1 LIRTLVATLVLLFVT
16 DDRTPVAG
24 FFDLPVPGG
33 TATYEMLGL
42 LPEERGHAI
51 SLLAREMFVQ
61 TASAIE
67 RSNSVRNFIA
77 QISVPGKEQEIA
89 AETRP
94 LTIAAPLSADH
105 WRDAMQLPDKTD
117 LFGALISNRS
127 ALLVSAGAMATD
139 PSMRALLERDRGLL
153 KWIVKTTPAA
163 FWITARHL
171 KVDKDRVLVPGG
183 PAAEPIWEA
192 IVEVKVTK
200 PADFLRA
207 LLARDS
213 GRLAWFYDTVGT
225 MTPERVAAAFGP
237 APLEAQI
244 EQARGYYNAFRSADS
259 NWRLEEHPFLRG
271 TTDPWIVSSQVELV
285 DNAVAPP
292 AEQWFWEEL
301 FERSEINRRAAMSIK
316 RDLRSPVTLAWL
328 AQKISASS
336 AKERRDRY
344 ELVRFAQGVF
354 GHLEGDQ
361 VVDALVALGGY
372 RRYRSIL
379 LTLDRMDVASPRVF
393 ARAVEAAHRLSEEL
407 SGRDERNAVVAFQSS
422 IAILERA
429 RLAQEIDAATAEKLL
444 LSLADVI
451 DPPADAAGKTR
462 PFAAITQWMITT
474 LLEALPPL
482 IQPDEWTT
490 AKTAYE
496 SRFLQAL
503 AGRPTEPNAP
513 TLTWEGLDYRV
524 DWFGAEHARLKRI
537 REQIASPGLDAAL
550 ASDDAGKIADALLA
564 LVYTPALGDPEGP
577 ALLGGDIAQRHNF
590 GLVGP
595 AGMRRDFVAW
605 ALPKEQVG
613 DGTPWHVEGSLLGLD
628 IALARLAL
636 RRLTDNE
643 MPGAPT
649 INLNDQLTFARTVM
663 TINPRSLA
671 DADRDRI
678 VAAIQRGRERVKAAG
693 SRLLAVQALAD
704 EVQMP
709 SAVRQTL
716 AWTTTR
722 TPEAVPAL
730 FGLRDCLWLGKPDLP
745 QATLDH
751 WGIYAESLQSRLK
764 TAMPNP
770 SPWDNF
776 GGRADGGLIAT
787 QAPDLVLRLAEET
800 ARLKLPAQ
808 LVPGLLMYAAQDY
821 WHDVNS
827 RFPDD
832 WPAMARQA
840 LALSPSRVEDYVAA
854 LAGGGPL
861 RPR

>member
-1 LIRTLVATLVLLFVT
+1 LIRVLVATLVLLFVT

-42 LPEERGHAI
+42 QPEERGHAI
-51 SLLAREMFVQ
+51 SLLARQMFVQ

-67 RSNSVRNFIA
+67 RSNAVRNFIA
-77 QISVPGKEQEIA
+77 QVSAPGTEKEIA

-94 LTIAAPLSADH
+94 LTIAAPLTADH
-105 WRDAMQLPDKTD
+105 WRDAMQLTDRAD

-127 ALLVSAGAMATD
+127 ALLVCAGTMATD

-153 KWIVKTTPAA
+153 KWIVKTAPAA

-171 KVDKDRVLVPGG
+171 KVDKDRVIVPGG
-183 PAAEPIWEA
+183 AAAEPIWEA
-192 IVEVKVTK
+192 IVEVKATK

-213 GRLAWFYDTVGT
+213 GRLAWFYDSVGT
-225 MTPERVAAAFGP
+225 MTPDRVAAAFGAP
-237 APLEAQI
+237 PLEAQI
-244 EQARGYYNAFRSADS
+244 EQARGFYNAFRSADS

-271 TTDPWIVSSQVELV
+271 TTDPWIVSSQVDLL
-285 DNAVAPP
+285 DSAVAPP

-301 FERSEINRRAAMSIK
+301 FERSEITRRSAVSAK
-316 RDLRSPVTLAWL
+316 REPQSPVTLAWL
-328 AQKISASS
+328 AQKISTSS

-344 ELVRFAQGVF
+344 EIVRFAQGVF
-354 GHLEGDQ
+354 AHIDGDQ
-361 VVDALVALGGY
+361 VVDTLVALGGY

-379 LTLDRMDVASPRVF
+379 LGLDRMDVTSPRVF
-393 ARAVEAAHRLSEEL
+393 ARTVEAAERLSDEL

-422 IAILERA
+422 LAILERA
-429 RLAQEIDAATAEKLL
+429 RLTQEIDAAAAEKLL
-444 LSLADVI
+444 LSLSAVI
-451 DPPADAAGKTR
+451 DPPADTAGKSR
-462 PFAAITQWMITT
+462 PFAAIIQWMTTT
-474 LLEALPPL
+474 LLDALPPL
-482 IQPDEWTT
+482 VQPDEWTT
-490 AKTAYE
+490 PKTAYE
-496 SRFLQAL
+496 SRLLQAL

-550 ASDDAGKIADALLA
+550 AADDATKIADALLA

-577 ALLGGDIAQRHNF
+577 ALLGADIAQRHNF

-663 TINPRSLA
+663 TINPRSLD

-678 VAAIQRGRERVKAAG
+678 VAAIRRGRERVKAAG
-693 SRLLAVQALAD
+693 VNPAAVKALAE
-704 EVQMP
+704 EVRMP
-709 SAVRQTL
+709 SSVLQTL

-730 FGLRDCLWLGKPDLP
+730 FGLRDFLWLGEPDLP

-751 WGIYAESLQSRLK
+751 WGIYAESLDSRLQ
-764 TAMPNP
+764 TAMPKP

-821 WHDVNS
+821 WHDVDS

>member
-1 LIRTLVATLVLLFVT
+1 MIRILVATLVLLFVT

-24 FFDLPVPGG
+24 FFDLPVTGG

-42 LPEERGHAI
+42 QPEERGHAI

-67 RSNSVRNFIA
+67 RSNAVRNFIA
-77 QISVPGKEQEIA
+77 QVSAPGKEKEIA

-94 LTIAAPLSADH
+94 LTIAAPLTADH

-127 ALLVSAGAMATD
+127 ALLACAGAMATD
-139 PSMRALLERDRGLL
+139 PSMRALLDRDRGLL
-153 KWIVKTTPAA
+153 KWIVRMAPAA

-171 KVDKDRVLVPGG
+171 KVDRDRVIVPGG
-183 PAAEPIWEA
+183 AAVEPIWEA
-192 IVEVKVTK
+192 LVEVKVTRQ
-200 PADFLRA
+200 ADFLRA

-225 MTPERVAAAFGP
+225 MTPDRLAAAFGP

-244 EQARGYYNAFRSADS
+244 EQARAFYNAFRSADS

-271 TTDPWIVSSQVELV
+271 TTDPWIVSSQVDLL
-285 DNAVAPP
+285 DQAVAPP

-301 FERSEINRRAAMSIK
+301 FDRSEITRRSAVSARQES
-316 RDLRSPVTLAWL
+316 RTPVTLAWL
-328 AQKISASS
+328 AHKISTSS

-344 ELVRFAQGVF
+344 EMLRFAQGVF
-354 GHLEGDQ
+354 GNIDGDRA
-361 VVDALVALGGY
+361 VDTLVALGGY

-379 LTLDRMDVASPRVF
+379 LTLDRMDVTSPRVF
-393 ARAVEAAHRLSEEL
+393 ARTVEAARRLSDEL
-407 SGRDERNAVVAFQSS
+407 SGRDERNAVVAFQSTL
-422 IAILERA
+422 AILERA
-429 RLAQEIDAATAEKLL
+429 RLTQEIDAAAAEKLL

-451 DPPADAAGKTR
+451 DPPADVKAR
-462 PFAAITQWMITT
+462 PFAAITQWMMTT
-474 LLEALPPL
+474 MLDALPPL
-482 IQPDEWTT
+482 VQPDEWTT

-496 SRFLQAL
+496 SRLLQAL
-503 AGRPTEPNAP
+503 AGRPTDPDAP

-550 ASDDAGKIADALLA
+550 AGEDATKIADALLA

-577 ALLGGDIAQRHNF
+577 ALLGADIAQRHNF

-663 TINPRSLA
+663 TINPRSLH

-678 VAAIQRGRERVKAAG
+678 VAAIGRGRERVKAAG
-693 SRLLAVQALAD
+693 ANLAAVKALAE
-704 EVQMP
+704 EVQLP
-709 SAVRQTL
+709 SSVRQTL
-716 AWTTTR
+716 AWTMTR

-730 FGLRDCLWLGKPDLP
+730 FGLRDFLWLGKPDLP

-751 WGIYAESLQSRLK
+751 WGIYAESLGSRLK
-764 TAMPNP
+764 TAMPKP

-787 QAPDLVLRLAEET
+787 QAPDLILRLAEET
-800 ARLKLPAQ
+800 ARLKVPAQ

-821 WHDVNS
+821 WHDVDS

-832 WPAMARQA
+832 WPAMTRQA